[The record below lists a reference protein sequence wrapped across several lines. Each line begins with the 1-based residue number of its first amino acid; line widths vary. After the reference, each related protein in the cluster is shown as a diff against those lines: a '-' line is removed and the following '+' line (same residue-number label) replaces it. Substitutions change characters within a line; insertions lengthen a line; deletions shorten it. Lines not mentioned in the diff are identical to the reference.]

1 MDGSIPN
8 DPHVDPY
15 RAGRAELAD
24 FLRARRARLDPV
36 ALGCAPRRRR
46 TPGLRREEV
55 AELAGIGVDWYT
67 RLEQG
72 RDVRPSITTIDALAR
87 ALRLD
92 EAERAH
98 LHRLAHTGRRV
109 PFAPEAVPAA
119 LARLV
124 RTIGLPAY
132 VTGQRWDLLA
142 WNEAAVALFGD
153 FGRMEPDERNI
164 LVHMLTDP
172 GARAM
177 FGETWEGEARRMIA
191 QFRAD
196 FGVWAGDP
204 SFEALVRTLGARS
217 PFFAQWWESHEIRPP
232 ASGRKR
238 LRHPVLGT
246 VVTEYTTLQSNDDRR
261 LKLVVYLPD

>member
-1 MDGSIPN
+1 MDGVIPN
-8 DPHVDPY
+8 DPHADLH
-15 RAGRAELAD
+15 RASRAELAD

-55 AELAGIGVDWYT
+55 AERAGIGVDWYT

-72 RDVRPSITTIDALAR
+72 RDVRPSVTTIDALAR
-87 ALRLD
+87 ALQLD

-98 LHRLAHTGRRV
+98 LHQLARTGQQA
-109 PFAPEAVPAA
+109 PFAPEIVPPT

-142 WNEAAVALFGD
+142 WNDAATALFGD
-153 FGRMEPDERNI
+153 FGRMKPDERNI
-164 LVHMLTDP
+164 LVHVLTDP
-172 GARAM
+172 GARAL

-196 FGVWAGDP
+196 FGTWAGDP
-204 SFEALVRTLGARS
+204 SFGALVRMLSARS
-217 PFFAQWWESHEIRPP
+217 AFFARWWENHEIRPP
-232 ASGRKR
+232 ASGRKH

-261 LKLVVYLPD
+261 LKLVVYLPG